1 MNKLEQKI
9 LKYFQAFPDLALS
22 EIAEKVNMSNSA
34 FWKRLRKLESEGF
47 IEGRANILSQEALG
61 LKVTV
66 IAEVKLTKNTTQ
78 ALNEFEAAVKQH
90 KKILSCY
97 AMSGDS
103 DYLLKIVDKDIR
115 DYEEFLRESLANL
128 PYISSLKSSFAL
140 KRVKNSTHLPIP
152 D

>member
-22 EIAEKVNMSNSA
+22 EIAEKVGMSNSA
-34 FWKRLRKLESEGF
+34 LWKRLRKLECEGF
-47 IEGRANILSQEALG
+47 IEGKANILNQDALG

-78 ALNEFEAAVKQH
+78 ALDEFEAAVKQH

-103 DYLLKIVDKDIR
+103 DYLLKIVDKDIK
-115 DYEEFLRESLANL
+115 DYEEFL
-128 PYISSLKSSFAL
+128 
-140 KRVKNSTHLPIP
+140 
-152 D
+152 

>member
-9 LKYFQAFPDLALS
+9 LKHFQAFPDLALS
-22 EIAEKVNMSNSA
+22 EIAEKVGMSNSA
-34 FWKRLRKLESEGF
+34 LWKRLRKLEGEGF
-47 IEGRANILSQEALG
+47 IEGRANILNQDALG

-78 ALNEFEAAVKQH
+78 ALDEFEAAVKQH

-103 DYLLKIVDKDIR
+103 DYLLKIVDKDIK
-115 DYEEFLRESLANL
+115 DYEEFLREGLANL

-140 KRVKNSTHLPIP
+140 KCVKNSTHLPISS
-152 D
+152 